1 MRSEFYK
8 PKELLSALIEVDD
21 RLKSTIEKHC
31 PDKDFKLSGDVDVD
45 LQDFLQLT
53 ASADN
58 DVAYLSSQLALLHL
72 RKEMEKT
79 IEVIVEVNGLRAHH
93 DFNLMRIATQKEV
106 KEKGNDRSSKKLV
119 LIGLL
124 GGLVIAFAL
133 FLFVL

>member
-8 PKELLSALIEVDD
+8 PKELLSTLIEVDD

-31 PDKDFKLSGDVDVD
+31 PNKDLKLSGDVDDD

-72 RKEMEKT
+72 HKEMEKA
-79 IEVIVEVNGLRAHH
+79 IEIIVEVNGLRAHH
-93 DFNLMRIATQKEV
+93 DFSLMQAATKL
-106 KEKGNDRSSKKLV
+106 KSKKTAKASDAKKYIF
-119 LIGLL
+119 IGLL
-124 GGLVIAFAL
+124 GGLILAFVL
-133 FLFVL
+133 FLWVL